1 MFNNKKINNKKNR
14 TNVENNKVDY
24 EKCDNSKDPSNLIIW
39 FIILNVIFVI
49 ILVGG
54 LIWNHS
60 LLANSQ
66 ERIINKYDSCVA
78 AISKD
83 TIIQRDKDDIILL
96 KLQDKEESI
105 NGILEQGYNKILS
118 EYESVE
124 IWVGIITVV
133 FLIFSFYS
141 LFKTEQFERVS
152 REATHRISKK
162 ADDWD
167 QKEKYYESQL
177 KELKGKLKA
186 TLNDTQRKTDEL
198 EETFNNS
205 IENATKLMQDETKK
219 LTDNV
224 IHIIEITIQKHGEK
238 LENQEKLLTKLKN
251 DVENKLASLE
261 PISNEDIEKSFDD
274 AIKNDDEEKK

>member
-1 MFNNKKINNKKNR
+1 MFNNKKNR

-105 NGILEQGYNKILS
+105 KGILEQGYNKILS